1 MADISN
7 CNGNSVYL
15 PSLSSCDECSALRSE
30 LDAVED
36 ALNDKVDKVSGKGL
50 STNDFTNAEKDKL
63 AFIETGAEKNRTY
76 TAFTGKPTGNQT
88 PSFGGTFTIQQ
99 IKQSTTGQVSG
110 TDRTVKIP
118 ATTATTTAAGLM
130 SATDKSNLES
140 LLTRVAALEAL
151 IGNKQDTVIS
161 MTDENNNTK
170 SVTVLAE

>member
-1 MADISN
+1 MADIN
-7 CNGNSVYL
+7 KCNGNSVYI
-15 PSLSSCDECSALRSE
+15 PSLASCDECEALRNE
-30 LDAVED
+30 LDVVED
-36 ALNDKVDKVSGKGL
+36 ALNDKVDKEPGKGL

-63 AFIETGAEKNRTY
+63 ANIEAGAEKNRTY

-99 IKQSTTGQVSG
+99 IHQSTSGQVSG
-110 TDRTVKIP
+110 TDRTVRIP
-118 ATTATTTAAGLM
+118 NTTATTTADGLM
-130 SATDKSNLES
+130 SATDKTSLNN

-151 IGNKQDTVIS
+151 IGNKQNTIIS